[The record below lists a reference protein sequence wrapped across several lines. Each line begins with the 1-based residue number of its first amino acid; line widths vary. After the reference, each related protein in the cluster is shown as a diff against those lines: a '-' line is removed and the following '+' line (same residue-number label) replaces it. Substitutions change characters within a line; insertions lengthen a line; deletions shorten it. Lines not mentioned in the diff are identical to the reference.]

1 MERLKLLESAIT
13 HTKDIVMIT
22 KAEPFG
28 EPGPIIEYVNPAF
41 TAITGYTAEEAIGK
55 SPRFLQGPGT
65 DRQQLKNLRACMEKW
80 QPGEVTT
87 LNYKKSGEPF
97 WVNFS
102 VHPVANE
109 KGWFTH
115 WVSVEKDVT
124 AQKNAEQAL
133 LNSLKHLE
141 NYTQAVEKGT
151 NMVIFNLAGVITFA
165 NDRFCQLSKYTKEEL
180 VGSHMM
186 LLPSDQITPEYGLH
200 FWKTVMAG
208 NVFRDRMKK
217 TAKDG
222 SYFWVD
228 AILTPFVNTEGEV
241 YQVLALD
248 TDITQTKLAEE
259 ALQLSN
265 DRFNLAAKATL
276 DIIWDWDIAKKEM
289 YYSDACETLLGYRG
303 GMHPFDLQ
311 PKYFTQTHPDDV
323 TAVIKS
329 MQLALSNGSMNWQ
342 HQYKLKNLGGEYATI
357 IDRALIIRDEQ
368 GLAVRM
374 VGAMQDVTVQ
384 TLAEKALTETNRL
397 LTDYK
402 QALDEANMVFI
413 ADADGIIKYAN
424 NNLRQMS
431 GYTKAELIGSH
442 ISIIK
447 SWHHSDAYYNHV
459 WQTILMG
466 KVFKAQIK
474 NRAKNGSYY
483 WVDTTIT
490 PFLNT
495 NGKVYQFLVIDTD
508 ITQTKLAEEA
518 LQASNQRFN
527 LAIEATM
534 DVIWDWD
541 IAKGQ
546 IFLSDAFLSN
556 FGHDAGWHPFA
567 LTPAF
572 FEKRHPDDAPGV
584 LASLQ
589 IAIKGNDIFW
599 QHQYR
604 LRKQNGEY
612 AHITD
617 RAIIVRDE
625 HGTAI
630 RMVGAKRDITEQVQ
644 NAQKER
650 AQELRFREMV
660 YNVNDV
666 INIIDEKGIV
676 LYSSPSLK
684 TVAGFEPNEVV
695 GLKTFALAHPE
706 DYATLKQNHAALLQ
720 HPGNGQVVEVRYR
733 HKNGHYINIEIQG
746 NNQLHNP
753 AIKGIVLTTRDVT
766 ARNQKETERRELLYE
781 LMRKNTDLRQFSYL
795 AGHHLRAPL
804 TNLSAICTLLDA
816 DGLAPDE
823 VPMLLNAFK
832 TSTLKINEVLDDII
846 KILLVKDSAPKQVKD
861 TVHLQQALAVAMQ
874 LTKNAIAASG
884 ATVTADFSNAPQ
896 VMFSKAYMQD
906 IFAELITNA
915 IQFAHSQR
923 PPVITITV
931 TTTGGT
937 VVVTVADNGLGLD
950 MEKAKNK
957 VFGLYQRFTNIGTGR
972 GLGLYMVQAKL
983 AMFGYTIAVQSTV
996 NKGSTFTIRLHNQQ
1010 AKS

>member
-1 MERLKLLESAIT
+1 MSFINTKKLQKQQVRNATKVTPPRPAVCTTGDINTMPLEELRNAYRQLQQTLQQQQAAASNFAANTDALNFKRAVTGNNILPLPLQSGETSALVYFNADMVCEFANEEFNAWLPPGIKQPVGQHHSQFLSEAVFAEVLPYIQLALQGKQCQFERKGLIEQTHYGWVRVQYIPVLSNGAVIGYYSILTNITAVKKMAAELAFEHANTLALINNTTDYIWSFGHDLKLISANIPYQLFIEKLGGHTFAIGMDVLPPAPYLPSGTNTLLENCRRVLAGETFIAEDLLVIDHLGVEIFLETSFCPIIEQGKVVAAAAFSRDITARKKELQRLKLLESVIT
-13 HTKDIVMIT
+13 HTKEVVLVT

-55 SPRFLQGPGT
+55 SPRFLQGPGS
-65 DRQQLKNLRACMEKW
+65 DRQQLSKLRASMEQW
-80 QPGEVTT
+80 QACEVTT

-97 WVNFS
+97 WANFS

-151 NMVIFNLAGVITFA
+151 NMVIFNLDGVITFA

-186 LLPSDQITPEYGLH
+186 LLASDQITPEYGLH
-200 FWKTVMAG
+200 FWKTLMAG

-265 DRFNLAAKATL
+265 DRFTLASKATL

-442 ISIIK
+442 ISIFK
-447 SWHHSDAYYNHV
+447 SSQYSDDFYNHI
-459 WQTILMG
+459 WQTIKLG
-466 KVFKAQIK
+466 KIFKAQIK
-474 NRAKNGSYY
+474 NRDKNGSYY

-490 PFLNT
+490 PFLNS
-495 NGKVYQFLVIDTD
+495 NGKVYQFLSIETD

-518 LQASNQRFN
+518 LETSNQRFN
-527 LAIEATM
+527 LAMEATM

-546 IFLSDAFLSN
+546 IFLSDAFLFN

-630 RMVGAKRDITEQVQ
+630 RMVGAKRDITEQDQ
-644 NAQKER
+644 NAQ
-650 AQELRFREMV
+650 
-660 YNVNDV
+660 
-666 INIIDEKGIV
+666 NI
-676 LYSSPSLK
+676 
-684 TVAGFEPNEVV
+684 
-695 GLKTFALAHPE
+695 
-706 DYATLKQNHAALLQ
+706 
-720 HPGNGQVVEVRYR
+720 R
-733 HKNGHYINIEIQG
+733 
-746 NNQLHNP
+746 
-753 AIKGIVLTTRDVT
+753 
-766 ARNQKETERRELLYE
+766 
-781 LMRKNTDLRQFSYL
+781 
-795 AGHHLRAPL
+795 
-804 TNLSAICTLLDA
+804 C
-816 DGLAPDE
+816 
-823 VPMLLNAFK
+823 
-832 TSTLKINEVLDDII
+832 
-846 KILLVKDSAPKQVKD
+846 
-861 TVHLQQALAVAMQ
+861 
-874 LTKNAIAASG
+874 
-884 ATVTADFSNAPQ
+884 
-896 VMFSKAYMQD
+896 
-906 IFAELITNA
+906 
-915 IQFAHSQR
+915 
-923 PPVITITV
+923 
-931 TTTGGT
+931 
-937 VVVTVADNGLGLD
+937 
-950 MEKAKNK
+950 
-957 VFGLYQRFTNIGTGR
+957 
-972 GLGLYMVQAKL
+972 
-983 AMFGYTIAVQSTV
+983 
-996 NKGSTFTIRLHNQQ
+996 
-1010 AKS
+1010 